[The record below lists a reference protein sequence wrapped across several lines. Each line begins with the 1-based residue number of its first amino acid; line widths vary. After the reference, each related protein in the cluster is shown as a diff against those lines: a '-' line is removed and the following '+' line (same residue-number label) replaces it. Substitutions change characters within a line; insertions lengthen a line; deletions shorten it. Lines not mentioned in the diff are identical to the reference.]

1 MKTSYVVIA
10 GMPREVRKEV
20 ATDPSKASKAGR
32 FAVVLPKFSVD
43 LQTINERDLDTGE
56 FNYLRTVYLDGQL
69 DNFQHWP
76 EVRENAARCR
86 GVFIQAS

>member
-1 MKTSYVVIA
+1 
-10 GMPREVRKEV
+10 
-20 ATDPSKASKAGR
+20 
-32 FAVVLPKFSVD
+32 VLPKFSAD

-56 FNYLRTVYLDGQL
+56 RDYLQTVYLDGQL

-86 GVFIQAS
+86 GIFVA